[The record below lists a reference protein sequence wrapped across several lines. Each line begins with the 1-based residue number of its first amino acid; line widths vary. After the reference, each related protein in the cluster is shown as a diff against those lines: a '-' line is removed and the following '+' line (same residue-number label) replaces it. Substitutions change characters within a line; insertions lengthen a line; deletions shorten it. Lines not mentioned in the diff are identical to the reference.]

1 MTPQQALQLKIK
13 GPRIAIVD
21 VEEQNTTGIL
31 FPDNAG
37 RAYVF
42 GQVFALGDNVVAGEK
57 KPHHFGIGDVVVF
70 QANPMMMANCR
81 FEVDGQKF
89 LLILQSDALAKF
101 KNGKAEMSLDS
112 IEMAGEWILCSIE
125 MHSMVGG
132 IHIPDSA
139 LKSSPRPPSFRLV
152 KSGPY
157 ADVGYPVGTE
167 LLIERTRATTMQIGS
182 LRYAYVHK
190 DYCYGAIEG

>member
-1 MTPQQALQLKIK
+1 MTSQQALQLKIK
-13 GPRIAIVD
+13 GPRIAVVD

-42 GQVFALGDNVVAGEK
+42 GQVFALGDNLVAGVK
-57 KPHHFGIGDVVVF
+57 KPYHFDIGDVVVF

-112 IEMAGEWILCSIE
+112 IEMAGEWVLCSIE
-125 MHSMVGG
+125 THSMVGG

-139 LKSSPRPPSFRLV
+139 KTSTRPPSFRLV
-152 KSGPY
+152 KAGPY
-157 ADVGYPVGTE
+157 SEIDYPVGTE
-167 LLIERTRATTMQIGS
+167 LMVERTRVTSMQIGN
-182 LRYAYVHK
+182 LRYGYVHK
-190 DYCYGAIEG
+190 DCCYGAIEG